1 MSNLLT
7 RYASWPRRCIYR
19 RFVNIH
25 EAPKNH
31 RHNGTA
37 VRNNL
42 MYQRRG
48 YFSRKFLFSR
58 VTTLVQAIDLVY

>member
-7 RYASWPRRCIYR
+7 RCASWPRRCIYR

-37 VRNNL
+37 VGNNL

-48 YFSRKFLFSR
+48 YFSDEDRFEG
-58 VTTLVQAIDLVY
+58 TLKGLIS